1 MSIAMMIMVMTLVCG
16 SCSGG
21 TKEIQKVRDLEFTVV
36 EESNIPEELL
46 TIINQKKTEPF
57 KLTFDSAGKE
67 YRYIAV
73 GYGAQT
79 TGGYSIQVEA
89 LYLANNAIYFDTNL
103 IGPKKEELV
112 TQVITYPY
120 IVVKTEYIDKNVVF
134 Q

>member
-1 MSIAMMIMVMTLVCG
+1 MSIVMIVMVMILVCS

-36 EESNIPEELL
+36 EESNIPEALL
-46 TIINQKKTEPF
+46 KIINQKKTEPF
-57 KLTFDSAGKE
+57 KLTFDSEGKE

-79 TGGYSIQVEA
+79 TGGYSIRVEK
-89 LYLANNAIYFDTNL
+89 LYLASNAIYFDTNL
-103 IGPKKEELV
+103 MGPKKEELV